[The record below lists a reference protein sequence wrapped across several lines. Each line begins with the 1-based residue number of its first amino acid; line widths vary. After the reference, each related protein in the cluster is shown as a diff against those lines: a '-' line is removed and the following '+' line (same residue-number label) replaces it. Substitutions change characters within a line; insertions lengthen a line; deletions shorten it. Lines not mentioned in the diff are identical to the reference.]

1 MNKNIVIII
10 CLSLLFVL
18 SSCSNTEKLHLTN
31 AEAIIT
37 NDENIVGSF
46 TPKGKEQKVIPTDL
60 YYKFTVKNN
69 SNKDIT
75 QIDEIKIE
83 PNKKLVSV
91 VKNTVG
97 SNIYNM
103 DESKLTWKRGFSEI
117 PSKGKGTFTLNYTL
131 GAEKGS
137 NAYSPLPSK
146 EDLEKLKE
154 NALDGTLI
162 MLENKKEIARFKLQ
176 PDK

>member
-60 YYKFTVKNN
+60 YYKFTVK
-69 SNKDIT
+69 IT
-75 QIDEIKIE
+75 QIKT
-83 PNKKLVSV
+83 S
-91 VKNTVG
+91 
-97 SNIYNM
+97 
-103 DESKLTWKRGFSEI
+103 
-117 PSKGKGTFTLNYTL
+117 
-131 GAEKGS
+131 
-137 NAYSPLPSK
+137 
-146 EDLEKLKE
+146 LK
-154 NALDGTLI
+154 
-162 MLENKKEIARFKLQ
+162 
-176 PDK
+176 